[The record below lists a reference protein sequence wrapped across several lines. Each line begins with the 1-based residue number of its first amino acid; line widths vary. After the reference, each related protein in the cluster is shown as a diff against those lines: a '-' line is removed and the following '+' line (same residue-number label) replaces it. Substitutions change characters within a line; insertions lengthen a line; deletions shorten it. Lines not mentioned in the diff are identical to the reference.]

1 MPNKRVIAVMGP
13 TASGK
18 SALALE
24 LAERFRGEILCA
36 DSATVYRGM
45 DVGTA
50 KPSPAE
56 RARVP
61 HHLLDLLDPDE
72 TFSLNRFLESA
83 RALVDRLE
91 LPIVVGGTGLYIRGL
106 LEGYTLPEAPPDE
119 DFRQQAQQRT
129 LEDLQREL
137 AAQDPE
143 AMGLVDLQNP
153 RRVIRALEVVRA
165 TGSFSRYYA
174 KSPLPYPTLKLALNP
189 ANLRE
194 RIERRARQ
202 MLAEGLLEE
211 VRTLAQKGYAP
222 HIHRLRI
229 IGYREMLAVV
239 EGRETLD
246 RAMQD
251 LVTSTWQFSRRQCT
265 WLRSEKDLT
274 WVETAEQAVVT
285 VERFRAET

>member
-1 MPNKRVIAVMGP
+1 MGP

-18 SALALE
+18 SALALT
-24 LAERFRGEILCA
+24 LAERFGGEILCA

-45 DVGTA
+45 DIGTA
-50 KPSPAE
+50 KPSPE
-56 RARVP
+56 DRRRVP

-72 TFSLNRFLESA
+72 TFNLNQFLELA
-83 RALVDRLE
+83 RRLIHQLE

-119 DFRQQAQQRT
+119 DFRRAAQHRPLADLKAE
-129 LEDLQREL
+129 LE
-137 AAQDPE
+137 AQDPE
-143 AMGLVDLQNP
+143 AMQIVDLRNP
-153 RRVIRALEVVRA
+153 RRVIRALEVIRQ
-165 TGSFSRYYA
+165 TGSFSRHYR
-174 KSPLPYPTLKLALNP
+174 KNPLPHPVLKLALNP
-189 ANLRE
+189 SDLRE

-211 VRTLAQKGYAP
+211 VRSLAKKGFAP

-246 RAMQD
+246 KAMQD

-274 WVETAEQAVVT
+274 WVESIEEALEAVV
-285 VERFRAET
+285 RFRKET

>member
-1 MPNKRVIAVMGP
+1 MGP

-24 LAERFRGEILCA
+24 LAERLGGEILCA
-36 DSATVYRGM
+36 DSATVYRGL

-50 KPSPAE
+50 KPSHEE
-56 RARVP
+56 RQRVP
-61 HHLLDLLDPDE
+61 HHLLDLLDPEE
-72 TFSLNRFLESA
+72 TFNLNRFLELA
-83 RALVDRLE
+83 RQLVERLE
-91 LPIVVGGTGLYIRGL
+91 LPIVVGGTGLYIRAL
-106 LEGYTLPEAPPDE
+106 LEGYALPEAPADE
-119 DFRQQAQQRT
+119 AFRQEAQHRT
-129 LEDLQREL
+129 LEDLKQEL
-137 AAQDPE
+137 ASKDPE
-143 AMGLVDLQNP
+143 AVAIVDLQNP
-153 RRVIRALEVVRA
+153 RRVIRALEVIRA
-165 TGSFSRYYA
+165 TGSFSRHYV
-174 KSPLPYPTLKLALNP
+174 KNPLPYPTLKLALNP
-189 ANLRE
+189 PDHLLRY

-211 VRTLAQKGYAP
+211 VRTLAQKGYSP

-246 RAMQD
+246 KAMQD

-265 WLRSEKDLT
+265 WLRSERNLT
-274 WVETAEQAVVT
+274 WVETADEAVRA